1 MFTDPRQQSED
12 NTLDKTLRP
21 NELTEYFGQEKVKK
35 NLKVLLE
42 AAKKR
47 EEAVEHILLYGG
59 SGLGKRSTQSLHRN

>member
-1 MFTDPRQQSED
+1 MFTDPRQQLED

-47 EEAVEHILLYGG
+47 E
-59 SGLGKRSTQSLHRN
+59 